1 MLLST
6 AGKTS
11 IARSIAR
18 ALGREYVRF
27 SVGGMDDVAEIKGH
41 RRTYLGS
48 LPGKLIS
55 ALKTSGTCN
64 PVILI
69 DEVDKVGRGARGDPS
84 AALLE
89 VLDPEQNRTFVDNY
103 LDVQTDLSHVLFL
116 CTANDASL
124 IPGPLADRMEFV
136 HISGYVWKEKENI
149 IRQYIEPAVKRLTGV
164 KEGQV
169 RVTDEAV
176 EDLVRWYCREA
187 GMRRLQRLVEQM
199 YKKAALQMVR
209 AASAVSARVPLP
221 MYAQS
226 SEIVITRDNLKQ
238 FAGPPTYTRDT
249 LYDENPVGVVTGL
262 AWTSRGGSLIYVE
275 AALADQEVSEPADDK
290 KRRGVKELND
300 GEDEDDSAPT
310 PSRGSLIITGQLG
323 DVMKESVSIAYTVAK
338 HQLASL
344 APHSNFF
351 NQHRIHLHL
360 PSGSTPKDGPS
371 AGITVTLAFLSLALN
386 RAILPKFAFTGE
398 LSLTGRVLPVGG
410 MKEKFLACRRGGV
423 RTVVVCEENRKDVE
437 ELADFIR
444 EGIEVRYA
452 TKVEE
457 VIEWGL
463 GVKQGEVGAEHCVE
477 MRSIDEEADGEADKR
492 KEKGGGAKKRERK
505 RGPKGKGP
513 DVPIKDPPPPPAPDA
528 QPEPVICEKQSD

>member
-1 MLLST
+1 MYLCAVT
-6 AGKTS
+6 GKTS
-11 IARSIAR
+11 IAKSIAR

-69 DEVDKVGRGARGDPS
+69 DEVDKVGKGARGDPA

-103 LDVQTDLSHVLFL
+103 LDVPIDLSHVLFL
-116 CTANDASL
+116 CTANDAGL

-136 HISGYVWKEKENI
+136 NISGYVWKEKENI

-187 GMRRLQRLVEQM
+187 GMRRLQRLVEQI

-209 AASAVSARVPLP
+209 AASAVQAHVPLP
-221 MYAQS
+221 MFADS
-226 SEIVITRDNLKQ
+226 NEIVIGRDNLKQ

-249 LYDENPVGVVTGL
+249 LYDENPIGVVTGL

-275 AALADQEVSEPADDK
+275 AALADQEVKEPEEK
-290 KRRGVKELND
+290 KSRGVKEVND
-300 GEDEDDSAPT
+300 DEDGDDSSPFTLVPWLTHRHRPAGRCDERERLHRLHRRKAPT
-310 PSRGSLIITGQLG
+310 SHAGTVLQLL
-323 DVMKESVSIAYTVAK
+323 
-338 HQLASL
+338 Q
-344 APHSNFF
+344 
-351 NQHRIHLHL
+351 
-360 PSGSTPKDGPS
+360 STPHPPPPPVRLHTQDGPS
-371 AGITVTLAFLSLALN
+371 AGITITLAFLSLALN
-386 RAILPKFAFTGE
+386 RPSYPSSPSRA
-398 LSLTGRVLPVGG
+398 S
-410 MKEKFLACRRGGV
+410 C
-423 RTVVVCEENRKDVE
+423 
-437 ELADFIR
+437 
-444 EGIEVRYA
+444 
-452 TKVEE
+452 
-457 VIEWGL
+457 
-463 GVKQGEVGAEHCVE
+463 H
-477 MRSIDEEADGEADKR
+477 
-492 KEKGGGAKKRERK
+492 
-505 RGPKGKGP
+505 
-513 DVPIKDPPPPPAPDA
+513 
-528 QPEPVICEKQSD
+528 